1 MLKVGDLVY
10 APSEVRLLKF
20 HEQENF
26 SGTQLQRMA
35 AKVPTK
41 VYHLKAPT
49 NLLLTQTSTP
59 YGNYLK
65 VLYDGDEWYV
75 ERRDINTIERGSK

>member
-20 HEQENF
+20 HDQEQRD
-26 SGTQLQRMA
+26 GPQLQRMLT
-35 AKVPTK
+35 KVPAK
-41 VYHLKAPT
+41 IHHLKTPT
-49 NLLLTQTSTP
+49 NLLLTQTNTP

-75 ERRDINTIERGSK
+75 EKKDINTIERGSK